1 MTEIWI
7 VDDDTQII
15 DRIEKILAKENY
27 LVKTFSQPE
36 EIIGQLAITQP
47 AIVISDIFF
56 KNSSLT
62 GDSIIAEISKTCLF
76 TQSVVMSG
84 ESDVNKVLNCLK
96 LGALDFLDKPVS
108 LPRLLT
114 TVKNAETIYN
124 SRVSTEKQYS
134 IMGNSKAIKNTVA
147 KIKKLAMLNES
158 VLILGESGTGKE
170 LAARNLHL
178 FSNRYSK
185 EMQMVNC
192 TALNTNLIESELF
205 GHLKGSF
212 TGATNDKKGYFEIA
226 NKSTLFIDEIGDF
239 PLELQVKLLRVLQE
253 KKITPVGSS
262 NSLDID
268 TKLIFATHQ
277 DLEKQITEKKIRED
291 FFFRIS
297 TFSVKMPP
305 LRERLEDI
313 DVLANHFLQSFL
325 SENNLKYKE
334 FSESALSKL
343 KEYNYPGNIRELIQI
358 VKNGA
363 FFSNGEK
370 IEADDISFTRSNDD
384 SDFWDITDKMELSA
398 AKTYFEK
405 ILIERRLQQKSNDIE
420 KTANSLG
427 MIKNNLYRKLNNHN
441 LK

>member
-313 DVLANHFLQSFL
+313 DILANHFLQSFL